1 MAADIIN
8 MVADFIENRK
18 GSRSTISTEEMVAG
32 ILKYNR
38 KAKLNKKKRILMSMD
53 VKGLYTNLEVEEV
66 LKIIREMVEKCGL
79 QFEGVDWV
87 EMGKH
92 LAVCLSRQELEEL
105 GISEVVPKRKGA
117 ERRVT
122 MAYLDGGKNKKNTE
136 KWERLWDMP
145 KRLPNMIE
153 RSKMIGKVVEIVTKE
168 VITKHLYA
176 LGDTLRKQTDGGPI
190 GLQLTGSRARVV
202 MLGGMIGF

>member
-32 ILKYNR
+32 ILRYNR

-53 VKGLYTNLEVEEV
+53 VKGLYPNLEVEEV
-66 LKIIREMVEKCGL
+66 LKILREMVEKCGL
-79 QFEGVDWV
+79 EFEGADWL

-92 LAVCLSRQELEEL
+92 LAVCLSRQEIEEL
-105 GISEVVPKRKGA
+105 DLSEVVPRRKGA

-122 MAYLDGGKNKKNTE
+122 MAYLDGGKSKKNVE
-136 KWERLWDMP
+136 KWDMT
-145 KRLPNMIE
+145 KRLPSILE
-153 RSKMIGKVVEIVTKE
+153 K
-168 VITKHLYA
+168 
-176 LGDTLRKQTDGGPI
+176 
-190 GLQLTGSRARVV
+190 
-202 MLGGMIGF
+202 